1 MKDGS
6 GRLFFV
12 WGHYI
17 CQMKKEKI
25 RCPWC
30 LSTPLMMQYHDEEW
44 GVPVHDDAL
53 HFEYIVLDSF
63 QAGLSWSTILN
74 KRENFRSAFDGFDPE
89 KIAKYTGKRVEKLLT
104 NPGIIRNRLKVQAT
118 VTNAK
123 AFLSIQEEFG
133 SFDNY
138 IWQFT
143 GGKVINNP
151 WKTQKKL
158 PPRSKISDRMSE
170 DLYARGFKFVG
181 STICYAYMQAAG
193 MVNDH
198 LADCHTRKRGGR

>member
-1 MKDGS
+1 MSTNDG
-6 GRLFFV
+6 R
-12 WGHYI
+12 
-17 CQMKKEKI
+17 KKQGSNTSKERT

-30 LSTPLMMQYHDEEW
+30 LSSELMITYHDEEW
-44 GVPVHDDAL
+44 GKPVHDDAL

-74 KRENFRSAFDGFDPE
+74 KRENFRKAFDGFDAV
-89 KIAKYTGKRVEKLLT
+89 KISRYKEAKIEKLM
-104 NPGIIRNRLKVQAT
+104 NDPGIIRNRLKILAT
-118 VTNAK
+118 ITNAK
-123 AFLSIQEEFG
+123 AFLAIQKEFG
-133 SFDNY
+133 TFDSY

-143 GGKVINNP
+143 KGKVLKNNP
-151 WKTQKKL
+151 ATTKDVPAKTAVSDAM
-158 PPRSKISDRMSE
+158 SK

-198 LADCHTRKRGGR
+198 LKDCDFRK